1 MLQAVFPFIGGL
13 GLFLIGMML
22 LSNGLVAFAG
32 GSLQKAL
39 IRFTGTPAKAFASGA
54 VVTALAQSSTATTVT
69 LIGFVS
75 AGLITFAQAIGVVI
89 GASLGN
95 TATGWI
101 VATLGL
107 KVNLGFY
114 TLPFIG
120 IGALAKL
127 LSKGRWADLGLALAG
142 FGMLFLGLNTLQDG
156 MRGLSDV
163 FNLANLPASG
173 FSAHFLIMA
182 IGLALT
188 AVLQSSTAAIAMA
201 LTALHTGNI
210 NFDQAAALVV
220 GSSIGTT
227 LTGALVAIGGTI
239 HAKRTALAYVLFNLV
254 AGLIAILLLPLFLS
268 FIRWLEEHALLT
280 PGAISL
286 AAFHSLFIGVG
297 VALFLPVS
305 APFSRLVKRLL
316 PERGDD
322 MSQHLDDSLLG
333 IPSVSL
339 EASQR
344 TLERAFE
351 KLLAMYRQVLL
362 MQPPERMASEL
373 VQVRQALERAFD
385 FVTRIQLP
393 PQNDALSE
401 QRIAQ
406 LHAVDHLLRFRN
418 RLYDMGQAEIDFT
431 NPAYTAMLESSLDM
445 VNLARESLAQG
456 DLCAALEGLE
466 HDADALAS
474 ASRQGRHEL
483 LQDRPA
489 GGSSN
494 TITALGMTDTF
505 RSLERNGLHIW
516 RISHYLAEGRPADA
530 VLVDDSTVSDSDST
544 DSDTSTAEDQSAV
557 ADQNPSSESGPEQR
571 DDSPAEVPAGPL
583 PTSG

>member
-39 IRFTGTPAKAFASGA
+39 IRFTDTPGKAFASGA

-95 TATGWI
+95 TATGWV

-107 KVNLGFY
+107 KINLGFY

-127 LSKGRWADLGLALAG
+127 LGNGRWAELGLALAG
-142 FGMLFLGLNTLQDG
+142 LGMLFLGLNTLQEG
-156 MRGLSDV
+156 MRGLATV

-173 FSAHFLIMA
+173 FMAHFITMA

-188 AVLQSSTAAIAMA
+188 AILQSSTAAIAMA
-201 LTALHTGNI
+201 LTALHTGTI

-239 HAKRTALAYVLFNLV
+239 HAKRTALAYILFNLV
-254 AGLIAILLLPLFLS
+254 AGLIAILLLPLFLGI
-268 FIRWLEEHALLT
+268 IRWFETHALLS

-297 VALFLPVS
+297 VALFLPMSVRF
-305 APFSRLVKRLL
+305 ARLVERLL
-316 PERGDD
+316 PERTDD
-322 MSQHLDDSLLG
+322 ISQHLDDSLLG
-333 IPSVSL
+333 IPGVSL

-344 TLERAFE
+344 TLERTLQ
-351 KLLAMYRQVLL
+351 KLLEIYRQMLL
-362 MQPPERMASEL
+362 MQAPARMASEL
-373 VQVRQALERAFD
+373 VQVRQALEHAFD
-385 FVTRIQLP
+385 FVTRIQLS
-393 PQNDALSE
+393 PQDDTLSK

-406 LHAVDHLLRFRN
+406 LHAIDHLLRFRN
-418 RLYDMGQAEIDFT
+418 RLYDMGQAEIDFS
-431 NPAYTAMLESSLDM
+431 NPAYSTMLESSMHM
-445 VNLARESLAQG
+445 VNLARESLASN
-456 DLCAALEGLE
+456 DLAAAVECLEDE
-466 HDADALAS
+466 ADTLAS

-483 LQDRPA
+483 LQDRA
-489 GGSSN
+489 MGGSVH
-494 TITALGMTDTF
+494 TTTALGMTDTF

-516 RISHYLAEGRPADA
+516 RICHYLTEARP
-530 VLVDDSTVSDSDST
+530 
-544 DSDTSTAEDQSAV
+544 EDVTPQEDEAV
-557 ADQNPSSESGPEQR
+557 AVPETL
-571 DDSPAEVPAGPL
+571 PATEPAP
-583 PTSG
+583 